1 MYQAGG
7 VLWLMLSTDVN
18 QNNSTEVGGEFWH
31 LLKVWP
37 CKLAVCCPVCID
49 VCFGLA
55 VGQKCPNLL
64 LPCAR
69 WSRAQSCGSPTF
81 HSSLGHGSTVHVR
94 DRSLEN
100 RQGSQPALTGAV
112 LTSGQLGEDL
122 RPSRIRFDC
131 WLKAPMSTKND
142 SQLGYPLHISVQSG
156 QGGWLF
162 WWSCSRWVLGNK
174 GRFSL
179 LLLDWKYTARDAQ
192 CK

>member
-1 MYQAGG
+1 M
-7 VLWLMLSTDVN
+7 
-18 QNNSTEVGGEFWH
+18 
-31 LLKVWP
+31 LKVWP

-69 WSRAQSCGSPTF
+69 RSRAQSCGSPTF

-131 WLKAPMSTKND
+131 WLKAPMSTKMTPSWGTRRIFLSSQAREGD
-142 SQLGYPLHISVQSG
+142 FSGGVAQDECLGTRGDFHFCCWTGSAQLGMHSA
-156 QGGWLF
+156 
-162 WWSCSRWVLGNK
+162 NK
-174 GRFSL
+174 QPGHHR
-179 LLLDWKYTARDAQ
+179 
-192 CK
+192 